1 MQDVICFTPAQCRKF
16 QNLSE
21 KNAYIA
27 KFYVR
32 NRKYRR
38 LYSLLRDNFL
48 IFLHQFNQIITPFDL
63 FQKTWSKLFFLTN
76 AVKFYPSPI
85 FVTNCTSGLKGL
97 LLWLFLKPVSIWCK
111 YLRPPRQTNGHS
123 DKNETFRQ
131 EGQPVSNE
139 LPTFEFNVKW
149 FIIDISKSQ
158 WMFSWKFHNCTLLT
172 WANSTNQASWP
183 SWRTC
188 LAGWLDDAQEY
199 CHASNISSNLKSNHF
214 SLSN

>member
-1 MQDVICFTPAQCRKF
+1 MQDVKCFVPAQFRTF
-16 QNLSE
+16 QKRVYSEILCSKLKILS
-21 KNAYIA
+21 
-27 KFYVR
+27 
-32 NRKYRR
+32 
-38 LYSLLRDNFL
+38 DNFL
-48 IFLHQFNQIITPFDL
+48 IFLNQSHQIITPFDL
-63 FQKTWSKLFFLTN
+63 LIKSFFLLTG
-76 AVKFYPSPI
+76 AEKFYPSPYF

-97 LLWLFLKPVSIWCK
+97 LLWPFLKPLSIWCK

-123 DKNETFRQ
+123 DKNETFRR
-131 EGQPVSNE
+131 EGQPVSSWF
-139 LPTFEFNVKW
+139 PTFEFTVKW

-158 WMFSWKFHNCTLLT
+158 WMFSWKFHNCTVLT

-188 LAGWLDDAQEY
+188 LVGWLDDAQEC